1 VNDTT
6 RDDLYVFEVYGDPG
20 VVKIGRSLNVPR
32 RFISI
37 QCSCPYE
44 LWLRARIFGGGGLEP
59 FLHEMFARS
68 RMRGEWFRLD
78 EHAPRPSRFLHFCRQ
93 RRAVRAIHPFRA
105 GTRGFRRSRPPGRPL
120 DLTPCSTL

>member
-1 VNDTT
+1 MNDTT

-59 FLHEMFARS
+59 FLHEMFSRS

-78 EHAPRPSRFLHFCRQ
+78 EERLDRLDSFISAANGVLYERFTHFE
-93 RRAVRAIHPFRA
+93 PEPEDFDD
-105 GTRGFRRSRPPGRPL
+105 L
-120 DLTPCSTL
+120 DLPVAPWT